1 MKKFITTQPIFYW
14 KTRLSS
20 SDPGFIRLRF
30 AANIVLTVFSAC
42 LVMLLLSKLG
52 WHGNLTPV
60 MLTGLVGLQAN
71 VIVND
76 KTEKARKITT
86 LLFPLA
92 SAISITLAAAVL
104 HSGYHLPDM
113 LLLIVVFLAFFVQR
127 FGIRYFSFG
136 MIGFLTFY
144 FSLMYLQSLTFS
156 PAGLVLFSHF
166 SGDCVCL
173 HRKFLFI

>member
-1 MKKFITTQPIFYW
+1 MKKLMTTKPIFYW

-30 AANIVLTVFSAC
+30 AGNIVLTVFSAC
-42 LVMLLLSKLG
+42 LVMLLLIKLG
-52 WHGNLTPV
+52 WQGNLTPV

-104 HSGYHLPDM
+104 HSGYH
-113 LLLIVVFLAFFVQR
+113 
-127 FGIRYFSFG
+127 
-136 MIGFLTFY
+136 
-144 FSLMYLQSLTFS
+144 
-156 PAGLVLFSHF
+156 
-166 SGDCVCL
+166 
-173 HRKFLFI
+173 